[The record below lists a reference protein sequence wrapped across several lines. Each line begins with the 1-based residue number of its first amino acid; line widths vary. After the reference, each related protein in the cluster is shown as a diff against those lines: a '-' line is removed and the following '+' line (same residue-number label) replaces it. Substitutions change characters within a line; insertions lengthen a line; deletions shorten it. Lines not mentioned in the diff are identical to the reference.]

1 MSSVS
6 AGRHEWI
13 RHYPLR
19 EKAGLVVEVLG
30 AYVSV
35 KRRLRRVELHRL
47 VEELRSPTAARSAYP
62 TRLAE
67 QAAAMRIGRAIGRI
81 VTFVPGDS
89 RCLVRSLVLMVVLA
103 RRGVASTL
111 VIGVSP
117 SPEFQAHAWVEVD
130 DLAVLPSLEH
140 IHQRIVE
147 L

>member
-1 MSSVS
+1 MTTIS

-19 EKAGLVVEVLG
+19 EKAALVLEILG

-35 KRRLRRVELHRL
+35 KRRLRAQELHRL
-47 VEELRSPTAARSAYP
+47 VGALRSAGSGRSTYP
-62 TRLAE
+62 DRVAE
-67 QAAAMRIGRAIGRI
+67 QAAAMRIGNAIART
-81 VTFVPGDS
+81 VRLVPGDS
-89 RCLVRSLVLMVVLA
+89 RCLVRSLVLMSMLC
-103 RRGVASTL
+103 RRGVRSTL

-117 SPEFQAHAWVEVD
+117 SPEFQAHAWIELDGV
-130 DLAVLPSLEH
+130 AVLPSLEH